1 MLGIIQKG
9 VSVMQPDQ
17 STLLSRQRGTLP
29 DKFWYQL
36 NGRSAQENYIDQ
48 KDRMFADLT
57 EEADELHIISEVK
70 LK

>member
-1 MLGIIQKG
+1 
-9 VSVMQPDQ
+9 MQPDQ

-36 NGRSAQENYIDQ
+36 NGRSAQENYIYQ